1 MFEQGSNVKVSWLP
15 PYAKL
20 GKKLRKIVCV
30 SPASTQICR
39 GFKEHARPNHMLV
52 ESSSRRFPRKLGPVR
67 MELREGDLRWGYQSL
82 HTTDFSL
89 FLDRVHM

>member
-1 MFEQGSNVKVSWLP
+1 MSRSLGYLP
-15 PYAKL
+15 TQNSE
-20 GKKLRKIVCV
+20 KKCVKIVCFT
-30 SPASTQICR
+30 PASTQICR
-39 GFKEHARPNHMLV
+39 GFKHARPNHMLV